1 MILFLTY
8 GNDGGKSKNIMKKYV
23 ITLFTFLLAYS
34 VYAKEDVIEFL
45 GIPVDG
51 SKTEVMNQIKAKGF
65 NLMELGNMKVLNGR
79 FNDTDVYINAQTNG
93 DKVYRLVILD
103 AQPMSESMIKI
114 RYNNLCHQF
123 VNNPKYISGEDP
135 SIPENENISFEM
147 KVHGKEYQ
155 AIFFQLP
162 SESGITYE
170 KVLAEVKSLE
180 EAGTFNNLSENEKYE
195 ECKKIFEKRL
205 LEVSSNRPV
214 WFTITEAGFNEYQI
228 MMFYENRYNLS

>member
-1 MILFLTY
+1 
-8 GNDGGKSKNIMKKYV
+8 MKKYV

-114 RYNNLCHQF
+114 RYNN
-123 VNNPKYISGEDP
+123 
-135 SIPENENISFEM
+135 
-147 KVHGKEYQ
+147 
-155 AIFFQLP
+155 
-162 SESGITYE
+162 
-170 KVLAEVKSLE
+170 
-180 EAGTFNNLSENEKYE
+180 
-195 ECKKIFEKRL
+195 
-205 LEVSSNRPV
+205 
-214 WFTITEAGFNEYQI
+214 
-228 MMFYENRYNLS
+228 

>member
-1 MILFLTY
+1 
-8 GNDGGKSKNIMKKYV
+8 MKKYV

-123 VNNPKYISGEDP
+123 VNNPKYIY
-135 SIPENENISFEM
+135 I
-147 KVHGKEYQ
+147 YQ
-155 AIFFQLP
+155 ERILPFQRM
-162 SESGITYE
+162 
-170 KVLAEVKSLE
+170 
-180 EAGTFNNLSENEKYE
+180 
-195 ECKKIFEKRL
+195 KIF
-205 LEVSSNRPV
+205 
-214 WFTITEAGFNEYQI
+214 
-228 MMFYENRYNLS
+228 LSR